1 VTQLNRI
8 LHRSVAIS
16 MPHFKYVGRTLQGGR
31 RTGTIVSESKRDAIM
46 KLRQKGIKVIE
57 INEVPQTILTKEITF
72 RKAVKLQDF
81 VIYLRQFAT
90 LIKAGVSIVD
100 STRIL
105 ASQTESKALKKALI
119 DVEESLRA
127 GNPLSAAAAKH
138 PRVFPPMF
146 VNMVKAGEAGGNMD
160 ETLERLADH
169 FEKIHRTRQK
179 IVSALAYPAA
189 VAVIAAAVVIFLLV
203 TVVPTFVAMF
213 ADFDAELPAIT
224 KFILHA
230 SEVMQAYWWLVV
242 IVLIGIYA
250 LFSLM
255 KKQKKTKY
263 YLDYAAM
270 RIPIFGKLV
279 QKAALARMTRTLSSL
294 FSSSVPILQAL
305 SIVENVVENEVIA
318 KVMRQARDSLERGQS
333 LAEPMRKH
341 WAFPPLVAQMIAI
354 GEETGALDAMLSKV
368 ADFYEAEVDAGVD
381 RLKSLIE
388 PIMIVLLAGVVG
400 TIVTSII
407 VPMYDIFNRIQQ

>member
-1 VTQLNRI
+1 MRLNLI
-8 LHRSVAIS
+8 LYRSVAAN
-16 MPHFKYVGRTLQGGR
+16 MPQFKYEGRNIKGR
-31 RTGTIVSESKRDAIM
+31 KQTGTIVSASKRDAIM

-57 INEVPQTILTKEITF
+57 IAEVPQTLLNKEITF
-72 RKAVKLQDF
+72 GKAVKLQDF

-90 LIKAGVSIVD
+90 LLKAGVSVVD

-105 ASQTESKALKKALI
+105 ASQTESKALKNALME
-119 DVEESLRA
+119 VEESLRD

-138 PRVFPPMF
+138 PRIFPPMF

-169 FEKIHRTRQK
+169 FEKIHRTKQK
-179 IVSALAYPAA
+179 IVSALAYPIA
-189 VAVIAAAVVIFLLV
+189 VAIIAVAVVIFLLV
-203 TVVPTFVAMF
+203 AVVPTFVSMF
-213 ADFDAELPAIT
+213 ADFRAELPAIT
-224 KFILHA
+224 KFVLRA
-230 SEVMQAYWWLVV
+230 SEVMQTHWWLVI
-242 IVLIGIYA
+242 IVFIAIYV
-250 LFSLM
+250 LFSFM

-333 LAEPMRKH
+333 LAEPMKKH
-341 WAFPPLVAQMIAI
+341 WAFPPLVTQMITI
-354 GEETGALDAMLSKV
+354 GEETGSLDAMLSKV
-368 ADFYEAEVDAGVD
+368 ADFYEAEVDAGVE

-388 PIMIVLLAGVVG
+388 PIMIVLLAGVIG

-407 VPMYDIFNRIQQ
+407 VPMYDIFNHIQQ